1 MDIKETKEEIIR
13 RSKIVRAR
21 QRQRVK
27 KVLEGM
33 SVVLVAMLVMV
44 MRQVPFTM
52 NTESNG
58 YYGTLML
65 GSEAGIYIIVGMICF
80 ILGVLITLITIKY
93 RDKDTETVNS
103 ESQ

>member
-1 MDIKETKEEIIR
+1 MILIIK
-13 RSKIVRAR
+13 
-21 QRQRVK
+21 
-27 KVLEGM
+27 
-33 SVVLVAMLVMV
+33 VVLVVMLVMV

-93 RDKDTETVNS
+93 RDKDTETVNN
-103 ESQ
+103 ENQ

>member
-1 MDIKETKEEIIR
+1 MDIKETREEIIR
-13 RSKIVRAR
+13 RSKIVRAK

-27 KVLEGM
+27 KMLEGV
-33 SVVLVAMLVMV
+33 SVVLVVMLVMV

-65 GSEAGIYIIVGMICF
+65 GSEAGIYIIVGLICF

-93 RDKDTETVNS
+93 RDKDTETVNN
-103 ESQ
+103 ENQ

>member
-1 MDIKETKEEIIR
+1 MDIKETREEIIK

-27 KVLEGM
+27 KMLEGV

-52 NTESNG
+52 NTERNS

>member
-1 MDIKETKEEIIR
+1 MDIKETREEIIR
-13 RSKIVRAR
+13 RSKIVKAR

-27 KVLEGM
+27 KVLEGV
-33 SVVLVAMLVMV
+33 SVVLVVMLVMV

-58 YYGTLML
+58 YYGTLIL
-65 GSEAGIYIIVGMICF
+65 GSEAGIYIIVGLICF

-93 RDKDTETVNS
+93 RDKDTETVNN
-103 ESQ
+103 ENQ

>member
-1 MDIKETKEEIIR
+1 MDVDFRECSRNVNNSLNWIVGMILIIK
-13 RSKIVRAR
+13 
-21 QRQRVK
+21 
-27 KVLEGM
+27 
-33 SVVLVAMLVMV
+33 VVLVVMLVMV

>member
-1 MDIKETKEEIIR
+1 MILIIK
-13 RSKIVRAR
+13 
-21 QRQRVK
+21 
-27 KVLEGM
+27 
-33 SVVLVAMLVMV
+33 VVLVVMLVMV

>member
-1 MDIKETKEEIIR
+1 MDIKETREEIIK

-33 SVVLVAMLVMV
+33 SVVLVVMLVMV

-65 GSEAGIYIIVGMICF
+65 GSEAGIYIIVGLICF